1 MPLLSDTDFDFS
13 PPRVENGVRKGA
25 RGFQGDSK
33 TSVARLEG
41 CAAKEVLAHNF
52 FESIMSLTKLRSLK
66 KYTVLL

>member
-13 PPRVENGVRKGA
+13 PPRVENRARKGT

-41 CAAKEVLAHNF
+41 FAAKEVLSHNF
-52 FESIMSLTKLRSLK
+52 FESIMSLTKLRSPK